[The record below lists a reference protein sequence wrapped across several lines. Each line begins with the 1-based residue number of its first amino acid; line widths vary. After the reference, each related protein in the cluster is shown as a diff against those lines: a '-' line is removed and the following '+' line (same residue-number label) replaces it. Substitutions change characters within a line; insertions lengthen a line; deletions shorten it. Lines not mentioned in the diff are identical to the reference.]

1 MFCSFFAQIKFDV
14 SDREL
19 VIPLCD
25 GQHDHEDEGY
35 SHKVVQRILAAK
47 DEGLVSDKAYH
58 ELRMALPESVRS
70 HVPPLSTI
78 LQERRTQNKEI
89 EVIPIPEVNYF
100 VGKLILHSRQ
110 L

>member
-19 VIPLCD
+19 VIPLSD

-35 SHKVVQRILAAK
+35 SHEVVQRILAAK

-58 ELRMALPESVRS
+58 ELRMALRKCPKSR
-70 HVPPLSTI
+70 PPLSTI

>member
-1 MFCSFFAQIKFDV
+1 M
-14 SDREL
+14 
-19 VIPLCD
+19 IPLSD
-25 GQHDHEDEGY
+25 SQHDHEDEGY
-35 SHKVVQRILAAK
+35 SHEVFERILAAK

-58 ELRMALPESVRS
+58 ELRVALPERVRS

-78 LQERRTQNKEI
+78 LQGRRTQNKEI

>member
-19 VIPLCD
+19 VIPLSD

-35 SHKVVQRILAAK
+35 SHEVVQRILAAK

-58 ELRMALPESVRS
+58 ELRMAFPESVRS

-78 LQERRTQNKEI
+78 LQGRRTQNKEI